1 MFKKSLFILL
11 ICIILNIVSVSAVP
25 YLDASASTPKIERG
39 STERIYLEIEEV
51 GGISSAYNITAVPEI
66 YEDNIKITPKNIE
79 IPVINDGTVIKVSFK
94 INASKNAELGE
105 KSGKIFIHY
114 YDYDSENEI
123 FLGPKTI
130 QKKFNYEISEGLGIY
145 SINSNPK
152 NMSIY
157 VDGNYVGNTP
167 LNISIKEGNH
177 FLRLSSEIFG
187 NYSEKVTVY
196 AGENY
201 NLFKNFEESEKIEIF
216 ENVSE
221 NISISENTSKNVSEV
236 SEISKNIGFEGIL
249 VYLGFLLAALF
260 VIFVVT
266 KNKY

>member
-25 YLDASASTPKIERG
+25 YLDASVSNPEIERG
-39 STERIYLEIEEV
+39 TTEKLYVEVEEV
-51 GGISSAYNITAVPEI
+51 GGSSSAYNVTVIPEI
-66 YEDNIKITPKNIE
+66 YEDNIKITTENIE

-105 KSGKIFIHY
+105 KSGKIFIRY
-114 YDYDSENEI
+114 YDYDSENDVFI
-123 FLGPKTI
+123 GPKTI
-130 QKKFNYEISEGLGIY
+130 QKDFNYEIIEGHGIY

-157 VDGNYVGNTP
+157 LDGNYVGNTP
-167 LNISIKEGNH
+167 LNVSIKEGNH

-201 NLFKNFEESEKIEIF
+201 NLFKNFEESEKIEI
-216 ENVSE
+216 SK
-221 NISISENTSKNVSEV
+221 NISKNISSLENTSKNVSEV

-260 VIFVVT
+260 VIFIFT
-266 KNKY
+266 KDKY

>member
-11 ICIILNIVSVSAVP
+11 LCIVLNIVSVSAVP
-25 YLDASASTPKIERG
+25 YLDASASTPEIERG
-39 STERIYLEIEEV
+39 SSERIYLEIEEV

-66 YEDNIKITPKNIE
+66 YEDNVKITPESIE
-79 IPVINDGTVIKVSFK
+79 IPVINDGTVIRVSFK

-105 KSGKIFIHY
+105 KSGKIFIQY
-114 YDYDSENEI
+114 YDYDSENDV

-130 QKKFNYEISEGLGIY
+130 QKDFNYEIIEGSGIY
-145 SINSNPK
+145 SIGSNPK
-152 NMSIY
+152 NISIY

-187 NYSEKVTVY
+187 NYSEKITVY
-196 AGENY
+196 TGENY
-201 NLFKNFEESEKIEIF
+201 DLFKNFEESEKIEI
-216 ENVSE
+216 SE
-221 NISISENTSKNVSEV
+221 NISISKNTSKNISEV

-249 VYLGFLLAALF
+249 VYLGFLLAALV
-260 VIFVVT
+260 VIFVFT
-266 KNKY
+266 KDKY

>member
-25 YLDASASTPKIERG
+25 YLDASASTPEIERG
-39 STERIYLEIEEV
+39 SIERIYLEIEEV

-66 YEDNIKITPKNIE
+66 YENNIKITPKNIE

-114 YDYDSENEI
+114 YDYDSENDVYV
-123 FLGPKTI
+123 GPKTI
-130 QKKFNYEISEGLGIY
+130 QKDFNYEISEGHGIY
-145 SINSNPK
+145 SINTKPK
-152 NMSIY
+152 NISIY

-187 NYSEKVTVY
+187 NHSEKVTIY

-201 NLFKNFEESEKIEIF
+201 NLFKNFEESEKIEI
-216 ENVSE
+216 SE

-236 SEISKNIGFEGIL
+236 SEISKNIEFNGIL

-260 VIFVVT
+260 VIFIFT
-266 KNKY
+266 KDKY